1 MVLFV
6 VALCTA
12 LLFGIFSTAKARSDI
27 SGTWSRTGP
36 GRIADN
42 LRSRNRVVVGVVTAI
57 LVGIAL
63 LEAIIPQFHAVML
76 EFQYAVGAYLNAT
89 PIAVLSLG
97 TGGGISWGL
106 YLAILISALF
116 GTLIG
121 VKAACAAYGTT
132 QGISWGQ
139 LI

>member
-1 MVLFV
+1 MVVFV
-6 VALCTA
+6 IALCTA

-42 LRSRNRVVVGVVTAI
+42 LRSRNRVVVGVVAAI

-63 LEAIIPQFHAVML
+63 LEAIIPQFHTAML
-76 EFQYAVGAYLNAT
+76 QFQYAVGAYLNT
-89 PIAVLSLG
+89 SPIAVISLG
-97 TGGGISWGL
+97 TGGGVSWGL
-106 YLAILISALF
+106 YLAILGAALV
-116 GTLIG
+116 GSLVG
-121 VKAACAAYGTT
+121 VKAACGAYGST